1 MKISQDGVLLRSLK
15 HHYKMDHSTE
25 KIARILRVDKHTIE
39 KTIMHLEEITGK
51 KDVLKNILDENEKLI
66 EDRMLALGVRR
77 DAPAKEVYDALIS
90 KIESDDFKIFNALG
104 SPSCKSPTDCHNIG
118 QIARKV
124 VDPPKGLFLKV
135 EKAKELVVAEPP
147 QKIMDFL
154 GYKSAEEMV
163 GKEDIFEIF
172 AALRFLEGSEWL
184 NAVFFKQ
191 YEKLT
196 AQDFEERDIQVIAL
210 SPKWDAVAQRF
221 VEKKKHN
228 ISHLKEL
235 GIIFI
240 IPALLGISGEIL
252 RMFILIMHYLY
263 EIPYYSSIIK
273 EISQYETEFPRA
285 LTSILRG
292 DVSEER
298 FGEVA
303 EKSHWLVVQRYL
315 AKEDLNDWRLFVP
328 HINPE
333 AIHWRKAEESIY
345 KVGDLMDGFSKDLMF
360 WSGLSW
366 VGDYFK
372 DESGVDVLVS
382 FNLVDTV
389 MSLVKQKEMTKYLYH
404 QEEALWNKIFTSFF
418 DRKMIEEYSRK
429 YLLQGYFEV

>member
-1 MKISQDGVLLRSLK
+1 MKVNPGGVLLKSLK
-15 HHYKMDHSTE
+15 HLFRMDKSIE
-25 KIARILRVDKHTIE
+25 KVARMLRVDKHTIE
-39 KTIMHLEEITGK
+39 KTIAHLEEITGK
-51 KDVLKNILDENEKLI
+51 KNVLEDILAENEKLI

-77 DAPAKEVYDALIS
+77 DASAKEVYDALIS

-104 SPSCKSPTDCHNIG
+104 SPSCKSIDDCHNIG

-124 VDPPKGLFLKV
+124 VDPPTGLFLRV
-135 EKAKELVVAEPP
+135 DKAKELVIAEPP
-147 QKIMDFL
+147 QKVIDFL
-154 GYKSAEEMV
+154 GYKSAAEMV
-163 GKEDIFEIF
+163 EKENIFEIF

-196 AQDFEERDIQVIAL
+196 AKDFEERDIQVIAL
-210 SPKWDAVAQRF
+210 SSKWDAVAQEF
-221 VEKKKHN
+221 VRKKKHN

-252 RMFILIMHYLY
+252 RMFMLIMHYLY

-285 LTSILRG
+285 LTSLLRG

-298 FGEVA
+298 FSEVA
-303 EKSHWLVVQRYL
+303 AKSHWLVIQRYL

-404 QEEALWNKIFTSFF
+404 QEEAFWNKIFTSFF